1 MTEKIT
7 PQNHSARPS
16 ETHVRLSPRHWI
28 VITALSLLIGGLVAS
43 LEFDRHGFLD
53 SLNLQGY
60 DVLVKFQRPEPPS
73 SRIFNIDFDEETVR
87 QYNAFPIPRPL
98 LADVI
103 AKLSSGKPAVI
114 GVDIILDLPRLE
126 ADDNHLAKVIDDA
139 GSVILISEYGFD
151 IHPRN
156 EPLPMFKDA
165 AAGVAFG
172 DLPTDEDGS
181 VRRMFLKITK
191 ADYKRLSLPVALA
204 DYFSDQHLRPG
215 GPGFLLFG
223 SRKIP
228 LATTEADSE
237 DTAWIHFHPSAPTTV
252 IPVKMLL
259 SEDFDPGIFQGKIV
273 LVGQSSEMGKDLFAN
288 PVSRSGT
295 TVAGRTMLSG
305 TEIHAAATETLLS
318 GTALRAVRPIPRVA
332 LGLILAFVV
341 VVLAFRNRWYIAVAS
356 CVVLAACVFLIASLL
371 FSAAHLWLPFV
382 STEASLLIALPAGL
396 GYRSIEERRL
406 KNRMEAER
414 GQLMGLFER
423 YVSADVAAEIWKNRD
438 AIVLAGEERVATI
451 LFSDIRSFT
460 AMTCGVPSQRVL
472 AWLNRYL
479 TEMDAVIKQNRGFL
493 NKFIGDGIMVVFGAP
508 LSEGPGEDA
517 CRAVRCALEMLAS
530 IDKWNATKPA
540 SEPHLKIGIGIHTG
554 QVTAG
559 NVGSPNRLEY
569 SVIGDTVNLAS
580 RLEALTKDKGVPIV
594 LSPATFA
601 YIQAQFPAVSLGET
615 PVRGFTDPIP
625 LYTVKSKTPT
635 EVHP

>member
-1 MTEKIT
+1 MTEKAPAKST
-7 PQNHSARPS
+7 PKPAA
-16 ETHVRLSPRHWI
+16 ETHVRLGLRGWI
-28 VITALSLLIGGLVAS
+28 VVTVLSLLIGGLVAG
-43 LEFDRHGFLD
+43 LELDPHGFLD
-53 SLNLQGY
+53 ALNLQGY
-60 DVLVKFQRPEPPS
+60 DLLVARQRKAPPS
-73 SRIFNIDFDEETVR
+73 SRIFNVDFDEETVR
-87 QYNAFPIPRPL
+87 LYKAFPIPRLL
-98 LADVI
+98 LAEVI
-103 AKLSSGKPAVI
+103 NKIASAKPAVI
-114 GVDIILDLPRLE
+114 GVDIILDLHRLK
-126 ADDNHLAKVIDDA
+126 DDDIQLAKVIDDA
-139 GSVILISEYGFD
+139 GNVILISEYGFD
-151 IHPRN
+151 IHPGN
-156 EPLPMFKDA
+156 EPLDDFRKV
-165 AAGVAFG
+165 AAGVACG

-181 VRRMFLKITK
+181 VRRMFLKVTTAK
-191 ADYKRLSLPVALA
+191 YKCLSLPVALA

-223 SRKIP
+223 SQHIP
-228 LATTEADSE
+228 LATTNPDS
-237 DTAWIHFHPSAPTTV
+237 AWIHFHPSPPTTV

-259 SEDFDPGIFQGKIV
+259 SDDFDPRIFQGKIV
-273 LVGQSSEMGKDLFAN
+273 LVGQSSEMGKDLFAS
-288 PVSRSGT
+288 PFSRSGA
-295 TVAGRTMLSG
+295 TVAGRTTLSG

-318 GTALRAVRPIPRVA
+318 GNALRSIQPIPRVA
-332 LGLILAFVV
+332 LGLILAFIV

-371 FSAAHLWLPFV
+371 FSGAHLWLPFV

-423 YVSADVAAEIWKNRD
+423 YVSADVAAEIWKNKD

-460 AMTCGVPSQRVL
+460 AMTCGVPSQQVL

-517 CRAVRCALEMLAS
+517 CRAVRCALEMLVS

-540 SEPHLKIGIGIHTG
+540 GEPSLKIGIGIHTG

-594 LSPATFA
+594 LSPATFE
-601 YIQAQFPAVSLGET
+601 YIQAQFSAVSLGET
-615 PVRGFTDPIP
+615 PVRGFKEPIP
-625 LYTVKSKTPT
+625 LYTVKSKTPI